1 MNNTFS
7 VDQHVM
13 NNKTGLAY
21 RITTDTIQSRNRH
34 QLVGTGIRN
43 PETTRVAESH
53 LTELNEFAALLCFE
67 AEKIIRGKHKHT
79 ESDKQI
85 LTMHRA
91 LKKSIIK

>member
-21 RITTDTIQSRNRH
+21 LITTDTVQTRNRR

-43 PETTRVAESH
+43 PEFTRVAESH
-53 LTELNEFAALLCFE
+53 LTKLNEIAAVLCFE

-85 LTMHRA
+85 LAMHRA